1 MTVNYRHTIFLEI
14 KLHETGMTEGIPLKQ
29 KMEHFGIFPF
39 DHKQKLNTHGNFYL
53 SKSSRNVFKDLTN

>member
-1 MTVNYRHTIFLEI
+1 
-14 KLHETGMTEGIPLKQ
+14 MTEGILLKL

-53 SKSSRNVFKDLTN
+53 SESSRNVFKDLTN